1 MSRILV
7 VDDSRLCLNAIK
19 ESLLPQGHDIVLTE
33 NPLEV
38 PHLIRERK
46 PDLVLIDLNMPT
58 MRGDVVA
65 RIIRK
70 AFGRDVVV
78 LLHTEVPDE
87 ARAMIGPC
95 GADGVI
101 AKSADEEGFVN
112 AVTGYLQKAPE
123 YPQKPTEPARAS

>member
-7 VDDSRLCLNAIK
+7 VDDSKLVLQAVK

-38 PHLIRERK
+38 PHLIKVQR
-46 PDLVLIDLNMPT
+46 PDLVLVDLNMPT

-70 AFGRDVVV
+70 AFGSEVVV
-78 LLHTEVPDE
+78 LLHTELPDE
-87 ARAMIGPC
+87 AKSLVEPQC
-95 GADGVI
+95 ADGVVP
-101 AKSADEEGFVN
+101 KSQDEQILIN
-112 AVTGYLQKAPE
+112 AVSGFLRKLPE
-123 YPQKPTEPARAS
+123 RPRA